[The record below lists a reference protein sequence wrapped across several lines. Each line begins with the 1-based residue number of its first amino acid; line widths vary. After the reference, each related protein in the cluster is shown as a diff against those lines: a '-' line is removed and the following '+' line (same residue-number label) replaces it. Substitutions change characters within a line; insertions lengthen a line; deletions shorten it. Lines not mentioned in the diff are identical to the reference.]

1 VTLTTEEKSKYPSI
15 ASELGNK

>member
-1 VTLTTEEKSKYPSI
+1 MTVTTDEMSKYPSI